1 MEDTGVGPHRDGSV
15 LQVELPTTCSIAI
28 FLDVA
33 LASLYCN
40 YLKQGPKVPAHPHT
54 SRATAGARRT
64 RTVSSFEAWRVR
76 TSIELGGRD
85 NRCHIICHFP
95 TLCLEKTLSSP
106 SLRFLVQRARFLPCP
121 TFLYGSRVTMCLKV
135 LGITIIVIYYSHRP
149 GYQEAQVPTVAL
161 LLAVTPWTSYLFSQP
176 LSSHL

>member
-1 MEDTGVGPHRDGSV
+1 MRCLVGMLMEDTGVGPHRDGSV
-15 LQVELPTTCSIAI
+15 LQAELPTTCSTAI

-40 YLKQGPKVPAHPHT
+40 YLKQGLKVPAHPHT
-54 SRATAGARRT
+54 SRATTGARRT

-76 TSIELGGRD
+76 TSTELGGRD

-106 SLRFLVQRARFLPCP
+106 NLRFLV
-121 TFLYGSRVTMCLKV
+121 
-135 LGITIIVIYYSHRP
+135 
-149 GYQEAQVPTVAL
+149 
-161 LLAVTPWTSYLFSQP
+161 
-176 LSSHL
+176 